1 MAGFANP
8 FMGNVPRKMSKAE
21 VIQAVRGDIA
31 GELEAMFLY
40 DAHAQAT
47 DDPVAKSVWEDIRDE
62 ERVHMGELIALLKH
76 LDPNEAKLLADGE
89 EEVREVLE
97 NLEK

>member
-40 DAHAQAT
+40 DAHARAT

-62 ERVHMGELIALLKH
+62 ARVHCVIKTS
-76 LDPNEAKLLADGE
+76 
-89 EEVREVLE
+89 
-97 NLEK
+97 